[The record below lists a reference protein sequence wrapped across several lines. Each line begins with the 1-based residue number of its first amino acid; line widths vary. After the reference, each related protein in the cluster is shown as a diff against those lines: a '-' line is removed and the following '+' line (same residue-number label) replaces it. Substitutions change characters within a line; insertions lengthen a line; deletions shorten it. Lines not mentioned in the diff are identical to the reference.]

1 MLAIPQLVLLI
12 DPWQTPPDEAMQ
24 SAIAAVIAGFDAVML
39 RAPGRALDERR
50 EAWQRMG
57 PRLPP
62 AAQVIV
68 HDDPVLARALACGLH
83 LPAAAP
89 PCSDPPRP
97 FGRSVHDGAQLRGAL
112 AQAPDYVLF
121 GNVFETA
128 THPGRAARGVDA
140 LREIVRAAAP
150 TPVLAIGG
158 ITAPR
163 VAELRA
169 AGAAGCAVIGAVLGA
184 PDPGSA
190 ARALV
195 AAWRAA
201 QPVRGDRAER

>member
-1 MLAIPQLVLLI
+1 VN
-12 DPWQTPPDEAMQ
+12 
-24 SAIAAVIAGFDAVML
+24 SGFDAVML
-39 RAPGRALDERR
+39 RAPGCNSEQQRAVLQVLT
-50 EAWQRMG
+50 AQLG
-57 PRLPP
+57 P
-62 AAQVIV
+62 AVSVIV
-68 HDDPVLARALACGLH
+68 HGDPELARAMACGLH
-83 LPAAAP
+83 LPAAAA
-89 PCSDPPRP
+89 PCNDPPRP
-97 FGRSVHDGAQLRGAL
+97 FGRSVHDQAQLSAAL

-140 LREIVRAAAP
+140 LREIVRAASP

-163 VAELRA
+163 IAELRE
-169 AGAAGCAVIGAVLGA
+169 AGAAGCAVMRAVLGA
-184 PDPGSA
+184 PDPASA

-195 AAWRAA
+195 EAWQGA